1 VTERDL
7 LARTADI
14 AAGYV
19 ESLEMRPVRPSS
31 SYGGMLSALEG
42 PVPDGPSEPLEVVE
56 EMARASSSPTSPRWD
71 PDGSSAS

>member
-19 ESLEMRPVRPSS
+19 ESLETRPVRPSS
-31 SYGGMLSALEG
+31 PYGGMLSALDG

-56 EMARASSSPTSPRWD
+56 EMARVLDPALPRWG